1 MPPVFLLVSKI
12 MLIFAIDHRLIVL
25 MGQKAV
31 KLNYISFWLQRKPA
45 GVTFEGK
52 Q

>member
-1 MPPVFLLVSKI
+1 
-12 MLIFAIDHRLIVL
+12 

-45 GVTFEGK
+45 GAILVGK
-52 Q
+52 VITALAVILENIET